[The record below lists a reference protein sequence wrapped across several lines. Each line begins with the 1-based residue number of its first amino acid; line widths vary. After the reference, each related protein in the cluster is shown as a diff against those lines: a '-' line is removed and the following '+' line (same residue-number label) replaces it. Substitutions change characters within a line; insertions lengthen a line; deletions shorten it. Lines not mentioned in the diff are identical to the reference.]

1 MENETLIIYN
11 FQGVACDTKFPVC
24 DIKEIRVF
32 NRSGDEAVYITD
44 VKNDTHV
51 YDSADMANVPRKYG
65 TTFYGGFLLSDKEDI
80 QNWIKNENRK
90 VNERDLTDKRRKPTL
105 QTLNAK
111 HAVKVDDPEQKE
123 PSDEEWSWFMSWC
136 AKHNVPNRNVLLAN
150 YSLTGNP
157 FMEPS
162 EEVRMRVAARATE
175 LQVYEG
181 YDRKA

>member
-1 MENETLIIYN
+1 MEKETLIIYN

-44 VKNDTHV
+44 VKNNTHV
-51 YDSADMANVPRKYG
+51 YDSADMTNMPRKRY
-65 TTFYGGFLLSDKEDI
+65 TIYYGGFLLSDKEDI

-90 VNERDLTDKRRKPTL
+90 ANERDLKDERKKPTL

-111 HAVKVDDPEQKE
+111 HAVKVDDPEQKKV
-123 PSDEEWSWFMSWC
+123 SDEEWFCFMQFC
-136 AKHNVPNRNVLLAN
+136 NKHNISDSMTLMAN

-157 FMEPS
+157 FQEPS
-162 EEVRMRVAARATE
+162 KDVQMRVAARMTD
-175 LQVYEG
+175 LQTYE
-181 YDRKA
+181 DL

>member
-1 MENETLIIYN
+1 MEKETLIIYN

-51 YDSADMANVPRKYG
+51 YDSADIANVPRKRG
-65 TTFYGGFLLSDKEDI
+65 TIYYGGFLLSDKEDI

-90 VNERDLTDKRRKPTL
+90 VNERDLKDERKKPTFE
-105 QTLNAK
+105 TLNAK
-111 HAVKVDDPEQKE
+111 HAVEVDDPKRKE
-123 PSDEEWSWFMSWC
+123 PSDEEWGWLMSWC
-136 AKHNVPNRNVLLAN
+136 AEHNVPNSGVLLAN

-157 FMEPS
+157 CMEPS
-162 EEVRMRVAARATE
+162 EQVCMRVAARATE
-175 LQVYEG
+175 LQVY
-181 YDRKA
+181 